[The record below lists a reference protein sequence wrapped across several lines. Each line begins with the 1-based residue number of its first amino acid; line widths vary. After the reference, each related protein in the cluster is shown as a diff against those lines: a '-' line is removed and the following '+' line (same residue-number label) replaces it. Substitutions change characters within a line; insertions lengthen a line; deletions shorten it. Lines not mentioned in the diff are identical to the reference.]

1 MNDLNEKVA
10 WVTGAG
16 TGIGEAA
23 ALALAGAGA
32 TVVLSGRREDVLEGV
47 ASAIGHKGGK
57 ATVAALDVSD
67 AEAVQ
72 AVVDG
77 IKAAHGRLDI
87 LVHSAG
93 LNRVARMW
101 GTAKL
106 EDWDEVIR
114 VNLDGTY
121 YCNNAVLP
129 IMRAQQDGL
138 IVNVSSWAGRHT
150 SFISGMP
157 YCASKSAVNAL
168 TETINMEECVNGIR
182 ACALCPGE
190 VATPILDKRPVPVS
204 DADKAK
210 MLQAEDLGEIVLFL
224 ARLHPRVCIN
234 DLLVSPT
241 WNRGYVALRGRKT

>member
-1 MNDLNEKVA
+1 MNDLSEKVA

-23 ALALAGAGA
+23 AVALAGAGA
-32 TVVLSGRREDVLEGV
+32 AVVLSGRREDVLEGV
-47 ASAIGHKGGK
+47 ASTIRDNGGK
-57 ATVAALDVSD
+57 ASVAALDVSD
-67 AEAVQ
+67 AAAVQ

-77 IKAAHGRLDI
+77 IQSAHGRLDI

-93 LNRVARMW
+93 INRPNRMW
-101 GTAKL
+101 GTAKT
-106 EDWDEVIR
+106 EDWDQVVR
-114 VNLDGTY
+114 TNLDGTY

-138 IVNVSSWAGRHT
+138 IVNVSSWAGRYM
-150 SFISGMP
+150 SYISGMP
-157 YCASKSAVNAL
+157 YTATKSAVNAL

-190 VATPILDKRPVPVS
+190 VATPILDERPVRVT
-204 DADKAK
+204 DEERAK
-210 MLQAEDLGEIVLFL
+210 MLQPEDLGEVVLFL
-224 ARLHPRVCIN
+224 ARLHPRVCVN

-241 WNRGYVALRGRKT
+241 WNRFYVALPGR